1 LQTDASHDVQRSAVP
16 QTRALIQNH
25 VQGFELLKIYIV
37 NLILMVLTL
46 GIYRFW
52 GKTRLRRYIWGNLE
66 IMGDRL
72 EYSGTGKELFLG
84 FLVVFFLILF
94 PLFAAI
100 GLIDGLLANEHE
112 QARVVLGL
120 SQGLII
126 VFLVGVAF
134 FRARRYRLTRTHWRG
149 IYSSQTGS
157 SVKYGLM
164 AIASYAAT
172 ALTLGLAW
180 PVCSVWLKRYEMK
193 HTWVGDEPFDFS
205 PSVKKLYRP
214 FLVVW
219 GIGAL
224 YMFGVWNTAGSIGNL
239 EAIFNSVEAGGQP
252 NPDMVLELFNMI
264 IAMYLG
270 LIPIGLAFL
279 WYRGRAY
286 NHFISSTQF
295 HGHALTSTNT
305 GFGFMWLTVGNSLLV
320 FFTLGLALPWAI
332 KRYLNFVERHVGLVG
347 DGDFSQL
354 LQSTQERPSHGE
366 GLADAFD
373 VGGI

>member
-1 LQTDASHDVQRSAVP
+1 METDVSNDLRRSTVP
-16 QTRALIQNH
+16 QTRALIQSH
-25 VQGFELLKIYIV
+25 VAGFDLLKIYIV

-52 GKTRLRRYIWGNLE
+52 GKTRLRRYIWGNIE

-72 EYSGTGKELFLG
+72 EYSGTGKELFIG

-94 PLFAAI
+94 PLFAVI
-100 GLIDGLLANEHE
+100 SIVDGLLAGDHE
-112 QARVVLGL
+112 QARLVLAAA
-120 SQGLII
+120 QGLII

-164 AIASYAAT
+164 VIASYGVT
-172 ALTLGLAW
+172 LLTLGLAW

-193 HTWVGDEPFDFS
+193 HTWVGDEPFGFS
-205 PSVKKLYRP
+205 PSVKKLYRS

-219 GIGAL
+219 AIGLL
-224 YMFGVWNTAGSIGNL
+224 YMITVSIMSMNL
-239 EAIFNSVEAGGQP
+239 LDFQTIFKTTSEGTP
-252 NPDMVLELFNMI
+252 SNPEEIQALINMI
-264 IAMYLG
+264 FVMYLG

-295 HGHALTSTNT
+295 HGHTLTSTNT
-305 GFGFMWLTVGNSLLV
+305 GFGFMWLTVSNSLLV
-320 FFTLGLALPWAI
+320 FFTVGLALPWAV

-354 LQSTQERPSHGE
+354 LQSTQDRPSHGE